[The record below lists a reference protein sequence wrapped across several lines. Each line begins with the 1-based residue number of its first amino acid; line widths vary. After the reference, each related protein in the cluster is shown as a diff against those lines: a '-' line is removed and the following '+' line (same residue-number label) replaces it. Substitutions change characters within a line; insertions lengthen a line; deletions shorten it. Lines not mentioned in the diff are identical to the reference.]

1 LCGTVRLEIICP
13 SIDAPPD
20 FQDKIM
26 TTQGTKFIAALAI
39 TTLLYGCDSGSNGTS
54 QPNQPPPT
62 GTISVSL
69 TDGPREDASEMVLHV
84 TGIEMG
90 HADGR
95 IVNVGM
101 AGGPMEVDMMQLQ
114 NGMSV
119 QLVDGVE
126 VPMGQYEWMRLSIDP
141 ALSHV
146 GLANTGGHHSMQM
159 GSNAADG
166 LEVHDRFEIGEREHS
181 EFMLD
186 FDTRLGLQHH
196 SGGMMGDRYE
206 LHSAM
211 RMVHMGE
218 AGGMRGIVDPSMI
231 DVNHAACDDLPGGNW
246 VYLFPGDAAQP
257 DDIAMPDTDGMAGPM
272 AVDRVELDTMT
283 GDHRYHFA
291 YLEPGT
297 YRLAMTC
304 SGEWDEDSDD
314 DYPSDPDGQ
323 FGFQM
328 FSDPVEVMAGQ
339 MHDIDLMP

>member
-1 LCGTVRLEIICP
+1 
-13 SIDAPPD
+13 
-20 FQDKIM
+20 M
-26 TTQGTKFIAALAI
+26 TTQGTNIIATLAMTAL
-39 TTLLYGCDSGSNGTS
+39 LCGCGSDSNGSS

-95 IVNVGM
+95 MVNVEIP
-101 AGGPMEVDMMQLQ
+101 GGPLQIDMMQLQ
-114 NGMSV
+114 NGVFQM
-119 QLVDGVE
+119 LAGGVG
-126 VPMGQYEWMRLSIDP
+126 VPTGQYDWMRINIDP
-141 ALSHV
+141 GMSHV
-146 GLANTGGHHSMQM
+146 DLANTGGRHSMRM
-159 GSNAADG
+159 GSDATNG
-166 LEVHDRFEIGEREHS
+166 LEVHEQFQIRQGEHS

-211 RMVHMGE
+211 RLVHMDE
-218 AGGMRGIVDPSMI
+218 AGGLRGVVDSSMI
-231 DVNHAACDDLPGGNW
+231 DVNHAACDDAPGGNW
-246 VYLFPGDAAQP
+246 VYLFPGDAAEP
-257 DDIAMPDTDGMAGPM
+257 DDIAMPDTDGMAGPL

-291 YLEPGT
+291 FLRPGT

-304 SGEWDEDSDD
+304 TGEWDEDNDD
-314 DYPSDPDGQ
+314 DYPSDPDGR
-323 FGFQM
+323 FSFQM
-328 FSDPVEVMAGQ
+328 YSAPVDVMAGQ
-339 MHDIDLMP
+339 MHDVHLMP